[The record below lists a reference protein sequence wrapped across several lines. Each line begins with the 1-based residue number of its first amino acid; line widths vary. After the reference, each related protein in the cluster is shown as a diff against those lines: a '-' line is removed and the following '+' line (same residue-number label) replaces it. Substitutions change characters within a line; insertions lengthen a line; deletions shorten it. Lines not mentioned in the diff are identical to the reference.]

1 MYPNVVSYND
11 NMTVKDYVA
20 QAGGYSFKSKKTKA
34 YIVYMNGNVA
44 KAKKWSKG
52 VVEPGCEI
60 VIPKKQIREGQ
71 LQNILSIA
79 TTATSLSSMMAT
91 LGNLIV
97 NMNR

>member
-20 QAGGYSFKSKKTKA
+20 QAGGYAFKSKKNKA